1 MIVAFREPD
10 LTIRTV
16 MKAEDPDEILDL
28 FEGVVFSMFQDVEP
42 DEIFK
47 RIERAAKNSA
57 ANG

>member
-1 MIVAFREPD
+1 MIVSFREPD

-16 MKAEDPDEILDL
+16 MNAEDPDEILDL
-28 FEGVVFSMFQDVEP
+28 FEGIVYSMFQDFAP

-47 RIERAAKNSA
+47 RIERAAKHSA